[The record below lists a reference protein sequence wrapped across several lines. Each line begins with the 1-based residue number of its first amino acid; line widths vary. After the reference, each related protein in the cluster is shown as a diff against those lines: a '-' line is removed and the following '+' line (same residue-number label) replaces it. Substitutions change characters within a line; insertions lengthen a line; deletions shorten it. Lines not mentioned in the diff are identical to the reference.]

1 MIRQGILVSLVAVLL
16 IASLFG
22 WAAAGAAPGVRFS
35 IAELVA
41 NDGRLVGSAALTVLA
56 LLAPLAAGFALL
68 FVMLPRIA
76 PLRENLE
83 RGSRP
88 YLIAWAGIQLLLL
101 ALAWSLATGIRSAAP
116 GGSAEIGWRFAMA
129 IGCATLVLVADLLP
143 KTRRNFVFGVLTP
156 WTLSS
161 DLAWEKTHRL
171 AGRLFML
178 IGIAGLVSSFALDP
192 EALLLTFVLPAV
204 AAALW
209 CVVYSYA
216 VWRSDAGRLRGELED
231 E

>member
-1 MIRQGILVSLVAVLL
+1 M
-16 IASLFG
+16 
-22 WAAAGAAPGVRFS
+22 
-35 IAELVA
+35 
-41 NDGRLVGSAALTVLA
+41 
-56 LLAPLAAGFALL
+56 
-68 FVMLPRIA
+68 
-76 PLRENLE
+76 
-83 RGSRP
+83 
-88 YLIAWAGIQLLLL
+88 
-101 ALAWSLATGIRSAAP
+101 
-116 GGSAEIGWRFAMA
+116 GWRFAMA

-216 VWRSDAGRLRGELED
+216 VWRSDAGRLRGEIED